1 VVVNSTTITA
11 NFVISS
17 SAPLGMQTVSVTSL
31 GVTTAT
37 VQFMLNPPVP
47 TITSIS
53 PAGGFLG
60 STITTVTITGT
71 GFVSGPTFA
80 VNVSGGTGITVTNA
94 AVVNTTTVTA
104 TFMIAANASTP
115 SQLVN
120 VHTAGGTSNNQMFG
134 VGANFMLM
142 DSPTSQSVAPGAG
155 AMTTVTITPT
165 PASTNFPVNVTF
177 TAAGLPSETTC
188 NFTST
193 AAGFTGGS
201 TGIMPAADGASASA
215 PQVMLACTTTAPSLI
230 IPNSPEPWYPA
241 NFHSHLALAW
251 AGLLLAL
258 GAAFTLAGRQRKL
271 RLRWALAAM
280 LILAF
285 AGFTSACGGGGGTPV
300 MHNPGTPAGTYMI
313 TVTATSGNATANTM
327 FTLTVQ

>member
-1 VVVNSTTITA
+1 MTKLQICGSFPFETA
-11 NFVISS
+11 QGRERSS
-17 SAPLGMQTVSVTSL
+17 LERHG
-31 GVTTAT
+31 
-37 VQFMLNPPVP
+37 
-47 TITSIS
+47 S
-53 PAGGFLG
+53 PAAICIVFL
-60 STITTVTITGT
+60 
-71 GFVSGPTFA
+71 FCA
-80 VNVSGGTGITVTNA
+80 A
-94 AVVNTTTVTA
+94 AVIVSPAQTLTTL
-104 TFMIAANASTP
+104 ASFNWSDGLHPQASLIQGTDGNLYGTT
-115 SQLVN
+115 S
-120 VHTAGGTSNNQMFG
+120 AGGTSNNQMFG

-201 TGIMPAADGASASA
+201 TGIMPAADGAAATA
-215 PQVMLACTTTAPSLI
+215 PQVLFACNTTAPSLI

-285 AGFTSACGGGGGTPV
+285 AGFTSACGGGGTPV